1 MLEALTRL
9 DYLLR
14 ETWLGLRRGGWM
26 NWAAISTVTIL
37 LFLFGSGLQT
47 SWHLE
52 RLVNQFGNQLEVS
65 VFLEPGVLADEIV
78 PIVREMPEVANLEI
92 VSKEQA
98 WETLITELGL
108 SDIRGAT
115 AQLNGNPLVDE
126 LKVLA
131 RNPDTVPALVDRL
144 QNLPGVEAVQYLPEV
159 LQRLR
164 ELNQGLNWVSL
175 TITTLLTG
183 STIAVIMTTIRLI
196 VLARNREIEIMQLVG
211 ATRAWIYLPFL
222 FQGIAFGV
230 AGAMIAWVLLGTFQQ
245 TLGNL
250 LAGQPDFIRF
260 LFSQGSGRGSL
271 HALPDFVLLPL
282 ILISFGSVIGLTGS
296 FFAVQRSVR

>member
-1 MLEALTRL
+1 VLEALTRL

-37 LFLFGSGLQT
+37 LFLFGTGLQT

-52 RLVNQFGNQLEVS
+52 QLVNQFGNQLEVS
-65 VFLEPGVLADEIV
+65 VFLEPGMLADEVV
-78 PIVREMPEVANLEI
+78 PIVREMPEVANLNI
-92 VSKEQA
+92 ISKEQA

-115 AQLNGNPLVDE
+115 AQLSGNPLVDE

-131 RNPDTVPALVDRL
+131 RNPDSVPSLVDRL
-144 QNLPGVEAVQYLPEV
+144 QDLPGVEAVQYLPEV

-183 STIAVIMTTIRLI
+183 SAIAVIMTTIRLI

-230 AGAMIAWVLLGTFQQ
+230 AGAIIAWMLLGIFQQ

-260 LFSQGSGRGSL
+260 LFSHGTGRVSL
-271 HALPDFVLLPL
+271 HTLPDFVLLPL
-282 ILISFGSVIGLTGS
+282 ILIGFGSMIGLTGS

>member
-52 RLVNQFGNQLEVS
+52 RLVNQFGNQLEIS
-65 VFLEPGVLADEIV
+65 IFLEPGVLADEIV

-98 WETLITELGL
+98 WETLIAELGL

-131 RNPDTVPALVDRL
+131 RNPDAVPPLVDRF
-144 QNLPGVEAVQYLPEV
+144 QALPGVEAVQYLPEV

-183 STIAVIMTTIRLI
+183 SAIAVIMTTIRLI
-196 VLARNREIEIMQLVG
+196 VLARDREIEIMQLVG

-222 FQGIAFGV
+222 FQGIVFGV
-230 AGAMIAWVLLGTFQQ
+230 AGAILAWVLLGTFQQ

-260 LFSQGSGRGSL
+260 LFSQGSGRVSL